1 MYLDLNVFFTED
13 LSSIRVCKLIVI
25 DGKSINL
32 QEKIFHLDEK
42 LSIGRSNENDVVIDD
57 SYVSH
62 YHVMIK
68 KVQNNYI
75 IEDLKSINHTYLN
88 QKILLKETIL
98 KSGDIIKIGLVTFKF
113 ER

>member
-1 MYLDLNVFFTED
+1 MYLDLNGVFTGE
-13 LSSIRVCKLIVI
+13 SSIVRACKLVVI
-25 DGKSINL
+25 EDGNVNL
-32 QEKIFHLDEK
+32 YKKVFHLDEK

-62 YHVMIK
+62 YHVVIK
-68 KVQNNYI
+68 KVQNNYV